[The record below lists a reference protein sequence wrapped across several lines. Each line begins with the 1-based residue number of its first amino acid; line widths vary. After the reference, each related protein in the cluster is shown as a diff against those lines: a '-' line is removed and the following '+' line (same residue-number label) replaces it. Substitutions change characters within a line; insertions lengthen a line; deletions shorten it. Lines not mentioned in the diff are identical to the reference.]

1 MAGKILSSFA
11 RIVSQRMHGPFSRW
25 IPPPGKGGPWFKMI
39 NFPAT
44 AGRKDCDMELLY
56 NGEKVGEIMTNRSL
70 SLEDC
75 FDLLGIDI
83 NAQEGGD
90 PMWDYDLFE
99 MVY

>member
-1 MAGKILSSFA
+1 
-11 RIVSQRMHGPFSRW
+11 
-25 IPPPGKGGPWFKMI
+25 
-39 NFPAT
+39 
-44 AGRKDCDMELLY
+44 MELLY